1 MISYILLTVGLLLL
15 LAGGK
20 VLVDGASAIAARL
33 GLSAGLIGL
42 TIVAFG
48 TSAPELLVSVT
59 AALKGN
65 SDIAIGN
72 VVGSNIANITLVL
85 GITSLVFPVVITRSI
100 LRMDYLFTLIT
111 TVFFFLLSLNG
122 IISFLEGLVL
132 VGLLVA
138 VNLYFFKK
146 IGRVEISDEDTIELK
161 KKSIWLSLG
170 YVLLGILGLYFG
182 AELFVENGVDIAQ
195 TLGVSERVIGITVI
209 AVGTSLPELITSV
222 IAALKKETDIAIG
235 NILGSN
241 MMNILSIIGVTAL
254 VRPIP
259 VSLDFIY
266 NDYLW
271 MIAFTVLLFPLMRLR
286 YNLSRIDGGIL
297 LGGYLIY
304 IFFLLW

>member
-85 GITSLVFPVVITRSI
+85 GITGLVFPVVITPSI
-100 LRMDYLFTLIT
+100 LKMDYTFTLVT
-111 TVFFFLLSLNG
+111 TLFFFLLALNG
-122 IISFLEGLVL
+122 IISFWEGIILVVVL
-132 VGLLVA
+132 IA

-146 IGRVEISDEDTIELK
+146 IGRVEMSDEETIELK
-161 KKSIWLSLG
+161 KKSLWLSIG

-182 AELFVENGVDIAQ
+182 AELFVENGVIIAQ
-195 TLGVSERVIGITVI
+195 TLGISERVIGITVI

-222 IAALKKETDIAIG
+222 IAAIKKETDIAIG

-259 VSLDFIY
+259 VSIDFIY
-266 NDYLW
+266 NDFLW
-271 MIAFTVLLFPLMRLR
+271 MIAFTLLLFPLMRIK
-286 YNLSRIDGGIL
+286 YNISRIDGGLL
-297 LGGYLIY
+297 LGGYMVY
-304 IFFLLW
+304 IFFLVW